1 MLALSSLA
9 AAQNPW
15 VNRRKNKD
23 KDAPVAADPAA
34 GDTDFS
40 KLNDM
45 VKNLQQAGAAGGQGE
60 DMFAGMGADS
70 ASVSERFRTSSRV
83 DGVVAMPHRRDALV
97 MIIRASTRLVSARR
111 PCCDAVV
118 RRRLQ
123 NAMMQA
129 MGGEQFWESK
139 KLELSMQKEDER
151 KREANREARE
161 KAEAYKYREDQVRR
175 HMGSIKYYL
184 MPKNRAKY
192 YEVYPL
198 PKKYRLMEEQER
210 ANAKREKQLAEMR
223 KKQKAAQ

>member
-1 MLALSSLA
+1 MTQCL
-9 AAQNPW
+9 
-15 VNRRKNKD
+15 
-23 KDAPVAADPAA
+23 
-34 GDTDFS
+34 F
-40 KLNDM
+40 LN
-45 VKNLQQAGAAGGQGE
+45 
-60 DMFAGMGADS
+60 
-70 ASVSERFRTSSRV
+70 VSELQVRV
-83 DGVVAMPHRRDALV
+83 DGVGATSRLRDAV
-97 MIIRASTRLVSARR
+97 DVAVRESTREPR
-111 PCCDAVV
+111 PCRDAVV

-223 KKQKAAQ
+223 KKKAAQ